1 MSHDG
6 GKDQLYKLAWDVKN
20 FNLTLR
26 PHCPDVLWIST
37 AQGSLREPLS
47 LQALGIHGDML
58 PRFSFM
64 KSLVVQLSA
73 DSLQLPGLSGS
84 DSAGEGATLPLTLP
98 AADDCLRQEGA
109 FQPVARRLS
118 QACPLLS
125 PCLRLAAHIAVS
137 LLPLPSPA
145 SYYSFYRT
153 CTPNLTSA
161 SASREPALN
170 SFHPQ

>member
-1 MSHDG
+1 M
-6 GKDQLYKLAWDVKN
+6 
-20 FNLTLR
+20 TLGL
-26 PHCPDVLWIST
+26 HCPDVLWIST

-73 DSLQLPGLSGS
+73 DSLQLSGLSGS
-84 DSAGEGATLPLTLP
+84 DSAGEGAAVPLTRLAP
-98 AADDCLRQEGA
+98 ADCLRQEGA

-118 QACPLLS
+118 QACLLSS
-125 PCLRLAAHIAVS
+125 PCLRLAARIAVS
-137 LLPLPSPA
+137 LLPLPSAA
-145 SYYSFYRT
+145 SYYSFYRDCSLLNT
-153 CTPNLTSA
+153 STLNSASA
-161 SASREPALN
+161 SASREPAQN